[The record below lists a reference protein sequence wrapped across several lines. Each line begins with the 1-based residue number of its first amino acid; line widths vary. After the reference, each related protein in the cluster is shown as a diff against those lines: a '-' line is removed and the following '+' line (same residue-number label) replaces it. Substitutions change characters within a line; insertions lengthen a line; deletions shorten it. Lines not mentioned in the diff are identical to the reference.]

1 MEVNWLKIIK
11 ELCEYIHEEIGDAC
25 KYIKGALEL
34 REEYP
39 EVAMLFNTL
48 SAEEMRHMQMLHA

>member
-1 MEVNWLKIIK
+1 MKIIK
-11 ELCEYIHEEIGDAC
+11 TLSEYIHEEIGDAY

-39 EVAMLFNTL
+39 EVAILFNTL

>member
-1 MEVNWLKIIK
+1 MKIIK
-11 ELCEYIHEEIGDAC
+11 ELCEYIHEEIGDAH